1 MLGRGAIMQK
11 STRQMQI
18 MNLLE
23 GVPAL
28 SVRDLADSL
37 KVSEMTIRR
46 DLNDLV
52 LKDYITL
59 IQGVAILNKNT
70 DGTSFAKDYTL
81 TLERQNMRAEKER
94 IGRLAATLLE
104 PEDTILIDTGT
115 TTEQLLQHLPNG
127 IPLTIMGYNFNTLM
141 AIHDRENTD
150 IYFGG
155 GYYHHNTQ
163 MFESQETISLIGR
176 LCINKFFVSAAGIS
190 DKGAVSCIEQHEL
203 STKQSGLKNAIMRIL
218 LADSS
223 KFGKIRPCMFA
234 KLEDFDIVI
243 TDRGID
249 PAWLDRLQR
258 SNIKCLLA

>member
-1 MLGRGAIMQK
+1 MQK

-127 IPLTIMGYNFNTLM
+127 IPLTIMG
-141 AIHDRENTD
+141 
-150 IYFGG
+150 
-155 GYYHHNTQ
+155 
-163 MFESQETISLIGR
+163 
-176 LCINKFFVSAAGIS
+176 
-190 DKGAVSCIEQHEL
+190 
-203 STKQSGLKNAIMRIL
+203 
-218 LADSS
+218 
-223 KFGKIRPCMFA
+223 
-234 KLEDFDIVI
+234 
-243 TDRGID
+243 
-249 PAWLDRLQR
+249 
-258 SNIKCLLA
+258 

>member
-1 MLGRGAIMQK
+1 MQK

-104 PEDTILIDTGT
+104 PEDTILIKTGT

-127 IPLTIMGYNFNTLM
+127 IPLIIMGYNFNTLM
-141 AIHDRENTD
+141 AIHDR
-150 IYFGG
+150 
-155 GYYHHNTQ
+155 
-163 MFESQETISLIGR
+163 
-176 LCINKFFVSAAGIS
+176 
-190 DKGAVSCIEQHEL
+190 
-203 STKQSGLKNAIMRIL
+203 
-218 LADSS
+218 
-223 KFGKIRPCMFA
+223 
-234 KLEDFDIVI
+234 
-243 TDRGID
+243 
-249 PAWLDRLQR
+249 
-258 SNIKCLLA
+258 